1 MGIADGL
8 LLLIAC
14 GVLVAVISPILH
26 RLFGRATG
34 WIIALYPF
42 ASTVYLSSLYSA
54 VLKSEHAIES
64 KVEWVPSLGIDFSIY
79 LDGLSLMMSLL
90 VVGIGTLI
98 CIYAQGYLDEDEN
111 LGTFFTYLILFMVA
125 MLGLVLSGNIITLFI
140 FWEITSITSYLLIG
154 YKNKYESSR
163 NAALQALLITGS
175 GGLVLLAGLVLVGI
189 IGGSFEVA
197 ELMNRSDVIL
207 SHSLYIPAL
216 ILVLIGCFTKSAQ
229 VPFHT
234 WLPGAM
240 AAPTPVSAY
249 LHSATM
255 VKAGIY
261 LLARLSPMMSDT
273 LGWFYIVTTVGALT
287 MLMGAY
293 LSWQNTDLKK
303 ILAYSTIS
311 VLGTLVMLLG
321 IGIENHYAVE
331 AMVVFLLAHAF
342 YKGCLFMV
350 AGAVDH
356 ATGTRDIT
364 QLSGL
369 RKEMPWLFGAATI
382 AALSK
387 AGIPFFLGFIGKELL
402 YEGTLHSYAW
412 VNWLTAAAVIS
423 NAMVGAS
430 AALVVIKPFL
440 GSEVKPHHIHKPSL
454 ALQLG
459 AVVLSALTL
468 LFGLMP
474 GLLDKLT
481 AVAATNILFGPEEL
495 HTHLA
500 IWHGIPDPLFPSALL
515 LSVIT
520 VTMAIVIYRMRP
532 ALLQPLLPLRGDTW
546 GAQNWYQS
554 TLDGFRS
561 LASFSTSILQNGDLR
576 IYLIVIVSGFLLITG
591 GTLLSGGF
599 TLSIEPDF
607 ESLGVLEVVAAIL
620 IIVSASFATRFESR
634 LAGIA
639 ALGGVGLGMS
649 LLFMLLGAPDLA
661 MTQISIETLSVV
673 MIALIMGRLPYYL
686 SEQTMLDRT
695 TTVFISG
702 ATGVLVTLLVLFV
715 SSNSAESIVTP
726 FFAQNSYELAH
737 GQNVVN
743 VILVDFRGLDTMG
756 EITVLAVAGIG
767 VYALSHFRR
776 LQKQRS
782 AEMEQES

>member
-1 MGIADGL
+1 MGR
-8 LLLIAC
+8 
-14 GVLVAVISPILH
+14 V
-26 RLFGRATG
+26 TG
-34 WIIALYPF
+34 WFVALYPLS
-42 ASTVYLSSLYSA
+42 ATIYLASLYSPI
-54 VLKSEHAIES
+54 LKSEHAIES
-64 KVEWVPSLGIDFSIY
+64 TIEWVPSLGINFSIY

-98 CIYAQGYLDEDEN
+98 CIYAQGYLDDDEN

-175 GGLVLLAGLVLVGI
+175 GGLVLMAGLVMVGI

-197 ELMNRSDVIL
+197 ELLNNSDLVL
-207 SHSLYIPAL
+207 SHPLYLPAL

-261 LLARLSPMMSDT
+261 LLARLSPIMADSR
-273 LGWFYIVTTVGALT
+273 GWFYIVTTVGALT

-321 IGIENHYAVE
+321 MGVENHYAVE

-356 ATGTRDIT
+356 AAGTRDIT
-364 QLSGL
+364 KLSGL
-369 RKEMPWLFGAATI
+369 RKEMPWLFAAATV

-387 AGIPFFLGFIGKELL
+387 AGIPFFLGFIGKELI
-402 YEGTLHSYAW
+402 YEGTLHSYQW
-412 VNWLTAAAVIS
+412 IGWLTTAAVVS
-423 NAMVGAS
+423 NAMVGT
-430 AALVVIKPFL
+430 AAGLVVIKPFL
-440 GSEVKPHHIHKPSL
+440 GNEVKPHHIHKPSW
-454 ALQLG
+454 ALRLG
-459 AVVLSALTL
+459 AIVLSVLTL
-468 LFGLMP
+468 LFGILP

-481 AVAATNILFGPEEL
+481 AKAATNIFFGPEIL
-495 HTHLA
+495 DTHLL
-500 IWHGIPDPLFPSALL
+500 IWHGIPDPWFPSALL

-520 VTMAIVIYRMRP
+520 VAMAIVIYRVRP
-532 ALLQPLLPLRGDTW
+532 VLLQPLLPLRGDNW
-546 GAQNWYQS
+546 GAQNWYQW
-554 TLDGFRS
+554 TLDFMRS
-561 LASFSTSILQNGDLR
+561 TASFSTSILQNGDLR
-576 IYLIVIVSGFLLITG
+576 IYLIMIVSGFVLLTG
-591 GTLLSGGF
+591 GTLLTGGF
-599 TLSIEPDF
+599 TLPIEPDF
-607 ESLGVLEVVAAIL
+607 ESLGLLELIAAIL

-686 SEQTMLDRT
+686 SDLTMVDRT

-726 FFAQNSYELAH
+726 FFAENSYDLAH
-737 GQNVVN
+737 GHNVVN
-743 VILVDFRGLDTMG
+743 VILVDFRGFDTMG
-756 EITVLAVAGIG
+756 EIVVLAVAGIG

-776 LQKQRS
+776 LQKQQS
-782 AEMEQES
+782 AETEQEN